1 MTSGS
6 SLAHGHSS
14 ELSLDFSSSLAVV
27 VCPGTLWPSSCA
39 LLWHFLAAV
48 LRLSLAAGSLWQCCK
63 NLRKKNC
70 YEKPEEKLVES
81 ILALSGRVRHFL
93 ALCGTFWLF
102 VALLG
107 SLAVWQ
113 KPQEKV

>member
-1 MTSGS
+1 MLSSGTFSGGSLEALSGS
-6 SLAHGHSS
+6 
-14 ELSLDFSSSLAVV
+14 
-27 VCPGTLWPSSCA
+27 
-39 LLWHFLAAV
+39 
-48 LRLSLAAGSLWQCCK
+48 RLSLAVLQKPQEKSF
-63 NLRKKNC
+63 

-81 ILALSGRVRHFL
+81 ILALSGSVRHFL